1 MTTKYDEHE
10 KDKEIIA
17 CYKVITTQGLSD
29 NHEIIDI
36 VGALEPIEPTKYEV
50 AKDSKIGS
58 IKLQLLDMGI
68 TEIASAVG
76 FASNSHFTKAFR
88 QTTGTTPL
96 KYRKAAQR
104 TI

>member
-1 MTTKYDEHE
+1 MPTIIFREHLKALNFNIEFFHAWNEVSANSYTEYTKIEHQE
-10 KDKEIIA
+10 DKEILA

-68 TEIASAVG
+68 TEM
-76 FASNSHFTKAFR
+76 KA
-88 QTTGTTPL
+88 
-96 KYRKAAQR
+96 
-104 TI
+104 